1 MFTQDR
7 KKIVSHAPVNN
18 CDIIHYHTSLC
29 FTLLSLYSQLAQKVP
44 LEVNPHTYDSSHT
57 KTHIL
62 LQCHFG
68 QLPLPSTDYNTD
80 TKSVLDQ
87 AIRILQVSP
96 HVVSNV
102 MCTCVIRCRILLVY
116 RGKCLSSTQRV

>member
-7 KKIVSHAPVNN
+7 KKIVSHAPVDNY
-18 CDIIHYHTSLC
+18 DIIDYYTSLY
-29 FTLLSLYSQLAQKVP
+29 FILLSLYSQLAQKVP

-96 HVVSNV
+96 HVVSKV

>member
-7 KKIVSHAPVNN
+7 KKIVSHAPVDNY
-18 CDIIHYHTSLC
+18 DIIDYYTPLY
-29 FTLLSLYSQLAQKVP
+29 FILLSLYSQLAQKVP

-57 KTHIL
+57 KTNIL

-96 HVVSNV
+96 HVVSTV

-116 RGKCLSSTQRV
+116 RG